1 MVQEKPAEEVRPDSS
16 ASVGGK
22 SEAKLTNQFNFSER
36 ASQTYNNPYR
46 VSWST
51 LKKKKG
57 AQIVPGTLSLSLS
70 VFHIAN
76 IFCQQNR
83 LQLPACF
90 TKNVAGMFF
99 HLCYLSASF
108 FQFLIEV

>member
-1 MVQEKPAEEVRPDSS
+1 MAPLSQSQEERDKVYGRKRRNTSKTYNFEFILVQEKPAEEVRPDSS

-51 LKKKKG
+51 
-57 AQIVPGTLSLSLS
+57 
-70 VFHIAN
+70 
-76 IFCQQNR
+76 
-83 LQLPACF
+83 
-90 TKNVAGMFF
+90 
-99 HLCYLSASF
+99 
-108 FQFLIEV
+108 